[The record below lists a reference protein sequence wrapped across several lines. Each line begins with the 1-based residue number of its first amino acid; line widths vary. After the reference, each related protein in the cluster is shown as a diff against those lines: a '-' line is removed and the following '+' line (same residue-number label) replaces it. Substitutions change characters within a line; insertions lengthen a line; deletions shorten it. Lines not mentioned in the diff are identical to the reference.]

1 MKNISLIS
9 LLILFCIGAVQAQIS
24 FGEMQNISSEYGPS
38 DEQDIANSGDDY
50 FLVWNQWGDIMF
62 RKSENGGLNWGAKLI
77 LYSGFDYGANYPVI
91 AVSGNKV
98 YIVYYRNTSGNSEIF
113 LVKSEN
119 GGQSFGNEIQVS
131 STIHQGQ
138 VPQIVASGDTVVIA
152 YEDRDANWYYQIYL
166 TYSTDAGNTWSDA
179 VALSNTT
186 GHARWCNLAKL
197 DDKMVVVWNEQ
208 TGATYNNLDLFVTKT
223 TDFGQSWSAPVNI
236 TNDGAYNARLNTKII
251 GNSIY
256 VIVSAKVDGLQSDI
270 MLYRSDDFGENWQTP
285 VNLSDNSGAS
295 SRPDFWITP
304 NYENNHRIYAVWSDE
319 TYTGNERAYLKYSID
334 NGYSWSEMLEFSNAS
349 EDAAWVQIV
358 GEATGPV
365 DDLYMVWYR
374 PDDGTFNYEVW
385 GRGAEN
391 QVSSEVNLSGIISD
405 EDENPVGNA
414 TVALG
419 GYVVFSLDD
428 GSYSLDVPAGTYDF
442 SVSAAGFQNY
452 QQPGLELFENTV
464 LDVSLTPLVPG
475 NYPPHNIKVEQQ
487 GVNDIFVSWE
497 APIGFGS
504 IELAY
509 DDGEANGLYW
519 VGSATG
525 NEFMATAFEHNASC
539 YLRQLKIFTSPGS
552 VGEAMKVWI
561 LGDENGSPDMN
572 NLIGGPYLV
581 DITSPWTIANLDIPI
596 PANVRFYIACQWETG
611 NLYKVGG
618 DLNQPDGFS
627 YSTSD
632 GGETWFVNDEMDF
645 MIRAGIAFDEKGSVS
660 FIKPASSSRELMG
673 YNLYLDGNLLVAN
686 IQEPYAS
693 IQDLTP
699 GYNYSI
705 GVSALYDDGESPPVL
720 KSIFIQEPL
729 LFPPLN
735 LVATEQ
741 SEPDLAINL
750 TWDEPASAGEWLHW
764 DDGQNSDAVGG
775 ENIEIFDAAI
785 RFTPEDLSEFD
796 GQYLTKVSIFIADAN
811 AQFFIR
817 VWQGGN
823 QNYAGELIREQ
834 FIAYPIANEWN
845 TYDLLTPVLIDA
857 SQELWMGYRV
867 INTEGVYPAGTN
879 DGPAVPFKG
888 DMLLYGSDWVSMD
901 NYFGWDINW
910 NIQGFVVDAGD
921 GKTQDI
927 GFGDF
932 NNRKPKNIGVPG
944 KITSPEPS
952 KPFLWEYS
960 HFNVYNQ
967 DQLIGRAPA
976 GTFEFLDEEIQMY
989 NVYKVTTAW
998 DTFESNPSNEVIVS
1012 YVGTEERNESS
1023 GQYSVWPNPARDIV
1037 HVQFVSGEAE
1047 KTRISVYDIYGNEV
1061 AVMYDGIPEKG
1072 TNEVIFNFSK
1082 MSLTAGIYF
1091 LKINQERRELLRKVL
1106 FKPFGN

>member
-1 MKNISLIS
+1 MKNFSFLIFFIFS
-9 LLILFCIGAVQAQIS
+9 CLGATQAQVS
-24 FGEMQNISSEYGPS
+24 FGEMQNISNEYGPS
-38 DEQDIANSGDDY
+38 DEQDIANIGDNY

-62 RKSENGGLNWGAKLI
+62 RKSENGGTNWGTKLT
-77 LYSGFDYGANYPVI
+77 LYTGFDYGANYPVI
-91 AVSGNKV
+91 ASSGSNV
-98 YIVYYRNTSGNSEIF
+98 FVAYYRNTAGNSQIF

-119 GGQSFGNEIQVS
+119 GGQSFGNEIQVTN
-131 STIHQGQ
+131 TIRLGQ

-152 YEDRDANWYYQIYL
+152 YEDRDADWYYQIYL

-186 GHARWCNLAKL
+186 GHARWCNLARQG
-197 DDKMVVVWNEQ
+197 DKMVVVWNEQ
-208 TGATYNNLDLFVTKT
+208 TGATYNELDLFVTKT
-223 TDFGQSWSAPVNI
+223 DDFGQSWSAPVNI

-285 VNLSDNSGAS
+285 VNLSNNSGAS
-295 SRPDFWITP
+295 SRPDIWVTP

-319 TYTGNERAYLKYSID
+319 TYNANERAYLKYSID
-334 NGYSWSEMLEFSNAS
+334 NGYSWSEMQEFSNTA

-358 GEATGPV
+358 GEATGPL

-374 PDDGTFNYEVW
+374 PDVGTFNYEVW
-385 GRGAEN
+385 GRAAEN
-391 QVSSEVNLSGIISD
+391 QVSSDVNLSGIISD
-405 EDENPVGNA
+405 ENENPIENA

-452 QQPGLELFENTV
+452 QQPGLVLLENTI
-464 LDVSLTPLVPG
+464 LDVTLTPLVPG
-475 NYPPHNIKVEQQ
+475 NYPAHNLKVEQQ
-487 GVNDIFVSWE
+487 GVNSVFVSWE

-525 NEFMATAFEHNASC
+525 NEFMATAFEYEESC
-539 YLRQLKIFTSPGS
+539 YLRQVKFFSSQGTI
-552 VGEAMKVWI
+552 GEQMKVWI
-561 LGDENGSPDMN
+561 LGDDGGTPSMN
-572 NLIGGPYLV
+572 TVLGGPYLV
-581 DITSPWTIANLDIPI
+581 DIASPWTIANLDIPI
-596 PANVRFYIACQWETG
+596 PANVRFYAACQWESG

-627 YSTSD
+627 YSTSN

-645 MIRAGIAFDEKGSVS
+645 MIRAGIAFDEIGTSQMINPIKGQ
-660 FIKPASSSRELMG
+660 KDLLA
-673 YNLYLDGNLLVAN
+673 YNLYLDGNLLSAN

-705 GVSALYDDGESPPVL
+705 GVSALYNDGESPQVS
-720 KSIFIQEPL
+720 KTIFIPVPL

-741 SEPDLAINL
+741 TEPDLAINL
-750 TWDEPASAGEWLHW
+750 TWDAPASEGEWLHW

-785 RFTPEDLSEFD
+785 RYTSDDLADFD

-845 TYDLLTPVLIDA
+845 TYDLETPVMIDA
-857 SQELWMGYRV
+857 VQELWMGYRV
-867 INTEGVYPAGTN
+867 INTEGVYPAGTD

-901 NYFGWDINW
+901 SYFGWDINW

-921 GKTQDI
+921 GMAQII
-927 GFGDF
+927 GPGDF
-932 NNRKPKNIGVPG
+932 NNRMPENIGVPD
-944 KITSPEPS
+944 KIKSLEPS

-967 DQLIGRAPA
+967 DQLIGTAPA
-976 GTFEFLDEEIQMY
+976 GTFEFLDENIWMY

-1012 YVGTEERNESS
+1012 YVGMDEETGLSDELRI
-1023 GQYSVWPNPARDIV
+1023 WPNPAKDII
-1037 HVQFVSGEAE
+1037 HLQFNADVAE
-1047 KTRISVYDIYGNEV
+1047 QITISVFDMDGNKIGTVYVDIPAKGSNEMV
-1061 AVMYDGIPEKG
+1061 LDISKSGLKAGVYFIKIQQGEKG
-1072 TNEVIFNFSK
+1072 MISKIVI
-1082 MSLTAGIYF
+1082 A
-1091 LKINQERRELLRKVL
+1091 
-1106 FKPFGN
+1106 P